1 MPVAGVLFD
10 LDDTLFDHRGAAD
23 RGLRAWLS
31 SLGLD
36 GLLEDHVERWFALET
51 FHHERFQRGEISH
64 VDQRRARIRAFL
76 DSWDLADDA
85 VADDTFAGYLACY
98 RAAWSAFADAAAAL
112 EQALDAGLTVGILTN
127 GDQSIQ
133 ETKVRRTGLAS
144 YGVPVF
150 ASSSLIAA
158 KPDPRAF
165 HEACAH
171 LGVAPQECVMV
182 GDSLRHDVHGART
195 AGLRGVLIDRVG
207 RYRADE
213 VAGVEQIG
221 SLTELGWG

>member
-1 MPVAGVLFD
+1 MSSGGSPS
-10 LDDTLFDHRGAAD
+10 
-23 RGLRAWLS
+23 GL
-31 SLGLD
+31 
-36 GLLEDHVERWFALET
+36 
-51 FHHERFQRGEISH
+51 HHERFQRGEISH

-76 DSWDLADDA
+76 DGWDLADDA

-150 ASSSLIAA
+150 ASSSLTAA

-165 HEACAH
+165 HEACAR
-171 LGVAPQECVMV
+171 LGSIRRSA
-182 GDSLRHDVHGART
+182 
-195 AGLRGVLIDRVG
+195 
-207 RYRADE
+207 
-213 VAGVEQIG
+213 
-221 SLTELGWG
+221 